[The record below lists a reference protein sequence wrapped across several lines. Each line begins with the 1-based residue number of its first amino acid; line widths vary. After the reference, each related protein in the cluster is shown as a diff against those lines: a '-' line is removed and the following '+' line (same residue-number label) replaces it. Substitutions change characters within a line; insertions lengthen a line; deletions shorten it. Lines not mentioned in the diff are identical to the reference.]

1 MNKKVLTLCAG
12 LLLGGSAFV
21 NAEDIKL
28 EETYK
33 GEAAAAV
40 TSGTTYFF
48 AMEYE
53 GSSYAYGIFKNANGE
68 ISEDVNKMDSEKI
81 DEKDLNNYLWTV
93 EEHAYEMT
101 SGSASKWVYAL
112 KNKATNKYLG
122 FAADGTITFSD
133 AFDITKPET
142 YIVLSD
148 YAKFSAGS
156 ALVTG
161 NWNSTDDY
169 LQLNN
174 TDDNLVLTTTSSYLF
189 NFYKVTDK
197 EVSDTD
203 LNELY
208 NTTGFNLVLNQDKW
222 KDVENIFK
230 STRIRAIKVTNAK
243 SGDYSFPEGIYFV
256 TNAPAGEIPS
266 DSEKLYDYLT
276 KCTFIA
282 ASTTENPIAHK
293 DRTEVGQGF
302 ALVEIDGQT
311 LQKYTGS
318 EPTRQPQ
325 LTDTP
330 VANARFSVK
339 KNIEGDYALSLS
351 DFNYVVSGKTTL
363 QKKAVSLNVT
373 YKDDDAQNDPYLT
386 TDASNDNFIFEF
398 DEVFTQSAMDFLNE
412 GKKAVYNIKFVN
424 GSEDGKYLYS
434 PAYKEGG
441 EFKTYAKGAAF
452 VDPSYPEAQYIV
464 TNVDAD
470 KHEVTF
476 TNRANYSEEFTAKL
490 YNEVEGKQIYSLA
503 IENGAGQ
510 DEAEVTPL
518 NVNASGDLVAA
529 DETVDLHT
537 QWVELIPVSDV
548 DMLAGSW
555 DVDNL
560 TEVTMLFARDNTPT
574 SNKLYVHADNTTL
587 TVADDVAEA
596 LQFQLVK
603 TPTPKYI
610 TQEYAYKTAAGELK
624 YENKGDTIA
633 YYTYQLQAVKEG
645 QVKDEF
651 LHWNNTAYDLATT
664 GDNFIIKDNVDGSV
678 SIVTTDS
685 YSHKDFVAVEDWTG
699 AGNTTGE
706 TFVEYYENKSIKY
719 GSFTEEI
726 GANYVKTYL
735 DFESPETSLDPST
748 TYVTMKN
755 DINSYYLAKTAEGE
769 AILDNATTLRLFATD
784 TDRNV
789 PNFLVTTGWNETTG
803 EREFLFNP
811 QDSLNYYV
819 ANGEYN
825 KKYQWD
831 NINGATK
838 LIFKTAKLNGEN
850 AANDTIYTNIKGV
863 ENVAVSNVAD
873 NNKKVQAGLNF
884 FKFQIVEDPEADGLY
899 MMRQDGKYLASIN
912 GRLTL
917 DEKENAI
924 RFEIANVESPT
935 ANETINAAN
944 NVVVAGVNGAVV
956 VKGAEGKNVIVST
969 ILGKVVANEVVSSDN
984 ATIAAPAGIV
994 VVSVDGES
1002 FKVVVK

>member
-1 MNKKVLTLCAG
+1 MNKKFSTLMAGFLLAGGMATPAFSQTFVKEMPNAGTSEDYYLVYVQDNGPVIDGSG
-12 LLLGGSAFV
+12 LLSAEAPYFVKATDANKTNAKYQWKITASPINGVMYYTLKNAEGTSFPAVKVSDAESYNAFV
-21 NAEDIKL
+21 QSVYTGNEDEL
-28 EETYK
+28 
-33 GEAAAAV
+33 
-40 TSGTTYFF
+40 
-48 AMEYE
+48 
-53 GSSYAYGIFKNANGE
+53 IFKTNETGTEATGFIGKADEVGKAYTDIWNYKLVKAEPEVVTAN
-68 ISEDVNKMDSEKI
+68 
-81 DEKDLNNYLWTV
+81 
-93 EEHAYEMT
+93 
-101 SGSASKWVYAL
+101 
-112 KNKATNKYLG
+112 
-122 FAADGTITFSD
+122 
-133 AFDITKPET
+133 
-142 YIVLSD
+142 
-148 YAKFSAGS
+148 
-156 ALVTG
+156 
-161 NWNSTDDY
+161 
-169 LQLNN
+169 
-174 TDDNLVLTTTSSYLF
+174 
-189 NFYKVTDK
+189 
-197 EVSDTD
+197 D

-230 STRIRAIKVTNAK
+230 NSRVRAIQVKNAK
-243 SGDYSFPEGIYFV
+243 SGAYSFPAGVYFV
-256 TNAPAGEIPS
+256 TKTPAGKIPTK
-266 DSEKLYDYLT
+266 SEDLYDYLT

-293 DRTEVGQGF
+293 DRTEAGQGF

-311 LQKYTGS
+311 LQKYTGTES
-318 EPTRQPQ
+318 TRQPQ

-330 VANARFSVK
+330 VANACFSVK

-351 DFNYVVSGKTTL
+351 DFYYVVSGKTTL

-386 TDASNDNFIFEF
+386 TAVAGDNFIFEF
-398 DEVFTQSAMDFLNE
+398 DEVFTQSAMNFLNE

-476 TNRANYSEEFTAKL
+476 TNRANYSEKFTAKL

-503 IENGAGQ
+503 ISGGANK
-510 DEAEVTPL
+510 ELVTPL
-518 NVNASGDLVAA
+518 NVQANGDIKA
-529 DETVDLHT
+529 ETTTIDLHT
-537 QWVELIPVSDV
+537 QWVELIPVSNV

-574 SNKLYVHADNTTL
+574 SNKLYVHAANTAL
-587 TVADDVAEA
+587 TVADDVTEA

-603 TPTPKYI
+603 IPTPKYI

-633 YYTYQLQAVKEG
+633 YYTYELQAVKEG
-645 QVKDEF
+645 QVIENEY
-651 LHWNNTAYDLATT
+651 LAWNSSKYALSAT
-664 GDNFIIKDNVDGSV
+664 GDDFIIKNNVDGSV
-678 SIVTTDS
+678 SISGDYNDNAYNFTQ
-685 YSHKDFVAVEDWTG
+685 FIAVKNWEKTEWGLDKF
-699 AGNTTGE
+699 E
-706 TFVEYYENKSIKY
+706 KQVIYY
-719 GSFTEEI
+719 GDLTEEMK
-726 GANYVKTYL
+726 ADYVKTYL

-811 QDSLNYYV
+811 QDSLDYYV

-899 MMRQDGKYLASIN
+899 MMRQAGQYLASKN

-917 DEKENAI
+917 DATRGNAI
-924 RFEIANVESPT
+924 RFEIAKVDAPT
-935 ANETINAAN
+935 ANETINAANN

-984 ATIAAPAGIV
+984 AQIATPAGIV

>member
-12 LLLGGSAFV
+12 FLLAGGLVNFVSAE
-21 NAEDIKL
+21 NLKDYQSTDK
-28 EETYK
+28 
-33 GEAAAAV
+33 V
-40 TSGTTYFF
+40 TEIGSDAYFLV
-48 AMEYE
+48 MEQGGY
-53 GSSYAYGIFKNANGE
+53 SYAYGSYVDADNKIQQDVNRMGEENEVKFEDLNRFMWKVTEIELSAAGTAEASKTYGYALQNVATGKYLSIAANGTISFVDKYDRNDNTTYVVQNGFKKYVADTQWIPGTGSNYFVLNDTDNDAEVSSSTPNWTFNLYKSTAKE
-68 ISEDVNKMDSEKI
+68 I
-81 DEKDLNNYLWTV
+81 
-93 EEHAYEMT
+93 
-101 SGSASKWVYAL
+101 
-112 KNKATNKYLG
+112 
-122 FAADGTITFSD
+122 
-133 AFDITKPET
+133 
-142 YIVLSD
+142 
-148 YAKFSAGS
+148 
-156 ALVTG
+156 
-161 NWNSTDDY
+161 TDD
-169 LQLNN
+169 
-174 TDDNLVLTTTSSYLF
+174 
-189 NFYKVTDK
+189 K
-197 EVSDTD
+197 D

-208 NTTGFNLVLNQDKW
+208 NTTGFNLILNQNKW

-230 STRIRAIKVTNAK
+230 STRIRAIKVTNAE

-256 TNAPAGEIPS
+256 TKAPAGEIPTA
-266 DSEKLYDYLT
+266 SEDLYDYLT

-293 DRTEVGQGF
+293 DRTEAGQGF

-311 LQKYTGS
+311 LQKYTGTES
-318 EPTRQPQ
+318 TRQPQ

-330 VANARFSVK
+330 VANACFSVK

-351 DFNYVVSGKTTL
+351 DFYYVVSGKTTL
-363 QKKAVSLNVT
+363 QKKAVSLYVT

-386 TDASNDNFIFEF
+386 TAVSGDNFIFEF
-398 DEVFTQSAMDFLNE
+398 DEVFTQSAMNFLNE

-424 GSEDGKYLYS
+424 GSEDGKYLYV
-434 PAYKEGG
+434 PAFED
-441 EFKTYAKGAAF
+441 KTYAKGAAF

-476 TNRANYSEEFTAKL
+476 TNRANYSEKFTAKL

-503 IENGAGQ
+503 ISGGANK
-510 DEAEVTPL
+510 ELVTPL
-518 NVNASGDLVAA
+518 NVQANGDIKA
-529 DETVDLHT
+529 ETTTIDLHT
-537 QWVELIPVSDV
+537 QWVELIPVSNV

-574 SNKLYVHADNTTL
+574 SNKLYVHAANTAL
-587 TVADDVAEA
+587 TVADDVTEA

-633 YYTYQLQAVKEG
+633 YYTYKLQAVKEG
-645 QVKDEF
+645 QVIENEY
-651 LHWNNTAYDLATT
+651 LAWNSSKYALSAT
-664 GDNFIIKDNVDGSV
+664 GDNFIIKNNVDGSV
-678 SIVTTDS
+678 SISGDYNDNAYNFTQ
-685 YSHKDFVAVEDWTG
+685 FIAVKNWEKTEWGLDKF
-699 AGNTTGE
+699 E
-706 TFVEYYENKSIKY
+706 KQVIYY
-719 GSFTEEI
+719 GDLTEEMK
-726 GANYVKTYL
+726 ADYVKTYL

-811 QDSLNYYV
+811 QDSLDYYV

-831 NINGATK
+831 NIKGATK

-899 MMRQDGKYLASIN
+899 MMRQAGQYLASKN

-917 DEKENAI
+917 DATRGNAI
-924 RFEIANVESPT
+924 RFEIAKVDAPT
-935 ANETINAAN
+935 ANETINAANN

-984 ATIAAPAGIV
+984 AQIATPAGIV

>member
-33 GEAAAAV
+33 GKAAAAV

-48 AMEYE
+48 AMEYG
-53 GSSYAYGIFKNANGE
+53 GSSYAYGIFKNANGK
-68 ISEDVNKMDSEKI
+68 ISEDVNKMNSDSEKI

-122 FAADGTITFSD
+122 FAADGTIIFSD

-142 YIVLSD
+142 YIVLSN

-161 NWNSTDDY
+161 NWNSTTNDY
-169 LQLNN
+169 LQLNDSG
-174 TDDNLVLTTTSSYLF
+174 DDLVLTSTTSYQF

-197 EVSDTD
+197 KVSDTD

-230 STRIRAIKVTNAK
+230 SSRIRAIEVKDAK
-243 SGDYSFPEGIYFV
+243 SGIYSFPAGIYFV

-266 DSEKLYDYLT
+266 DSEELYDYLT

-373 YKDDDAQNDPYLT
+373 YKDDDALNDPYLT
-386 TDASNDNFIFEF
+386 TAASGDNFIFEF

-424 GSEDGKYLYS
+424 GSEDGKYLYV
-434 PAYKEGG
+434 PAFED
-441 EFKTYAKGAAF
+441 KTYAKGAAF

-503 IENGAGQ
+503 IKNGAGQ

-518 NVNASGDLVAA
+518 NVNAAGDLVAA

-537 QWVELIPVSDV
+537 QWVELIPVSNV

-685 YSHKDFVAVEDWTG
+685 YSHKDFVAVDDWTG
-699 AGNTTGE
+699 ANNTTNK

-755 DINSYYLAKTAEGE
+755 DINSYYLAKTTEGE

-850 AANDTIYTNIKGV
+850 AANDTIFTNIKGV

-899 MMRQDGKYLASIN
+899 MMRQAGQYLASIN

-935 ANETINAAN
+935 ANESINAAN

-984 ATIAAPAGIV
+984 AQIAAPAGIV

>member
-48 AMEYE
+48 AMEY
-53 GSSYAYGIFKNANGE
+53 GDSSYAYGIFKNANGK
-68 ISEDVNKMDSEKI
+68 IGEDVNKMDLEKI

-142 YIVLSD
+142 YIVLSN

-161 NWNSTDDY
+161 NWNSTTNYY
-169 LQLNN
+169 LQLNDSG
-174 TDDNLVLTTTSSYLF
+174 DDLVLTSTASYQF

-197 EVSDTD
+197 KVSDTD

-230 STRIRAIKVTNAK
+230 SSRIRAIEVKDAK
-243 SGDYSFPEGIYFV
+243 SGEYSFPAGIYFV

-266 DSEKLYDYLT
+266 DSEDLYDYLT

-282 ASTTENPIAHK
+282 ASTTKNPIAHK

-373 YKDDDAQNDPYLT
+373 YKDDDALNDPYLT
-386 TDASNDNFIFEF
+386 TAASGDNFIFEF

-424 GSEDGKYLYS
+424 GSEDGKYLYV
-434 PAYKEGG
+434 PAFED
-441 EFKTYAKGAAF
+441 KTYAKGAAF

-503 IENGAGQ
+503 IKNGAGQ

-518 NVNASGDLVAA
+518 NVNAAGDLVAA

-537 QWVELIPVSDV
+537 QWVELIPVSNV

-645 QVKDEF
+645 QVKDNEY
-651 LHWNNTAYDLATT
+651 LTYKSAKYLLGTSGT
-664 GDNFIIKDNVDGSV
+664 NFIIKDNVDGSV
-678 SIVTTDS
+678 SILAINNS
-685 YSHKDFVAVEDWTG
+685 AKEEINYSEDQFVAVNNWTNKTNNIEDFNKATIVK
-699 AGNTTGE
+699 GNL
-706 TFVEYYENKSIKY
+706 
-719 GSFTEEI
+719 TEEI
-726 GANYVKTYL
+726 AAKYVKTYL

-755 DINSYYLAKTAEGE
+755 DINSYYLAKTTEGE

-850 AANDTIYTNIKGV
+850 AANDTIFTNIKGV

-899 MMRQDGKYLASIN
+899 MMRQAGQYLASIN

-935 ANETINAAN
+935 ANEEISAGSVA
-944 NVVVAGVNGAVV
+944 VAGVNGAVV

-984 ATIAAPAGIV
+984 AQIAAPAGIV

>member
-1 MNKKVLTLCAG
+1 M
-12 LLLGGSAFV
+12 
-21 NAEDIKL
+21 
-28 EETYK
+28 
-33 GEAAAAV
+33 
-40 TSGTTYFF
+40 
-48 AMEYE
+48 
-53 GSSYAYGIFKNANGE
+53 
-68 ISEDVNKMDSEKI
+68 
-81 DEKDLNNYLWTV
+81 
-93 EEHAYEMT
+93 
-101 SGSASKWVYAL
+101 
-112 KNKATNKYLG
+112 
-122 FAADGTITFSD
+122 
-133 AFDITKPET
+133 
-142 YIVLSD
+142 
-148 YAKFSAGS
+148 
-156 ALVTG
+156 
-161 NWNSTDDY
+161 
-169 LQLNN
+169 
-174 TDDNLVLTTTSSYLF
+174 
-189 NFYKVTDK
+189 
-197 EVSDTD
+197 
-203 LNELY
+203 
-208 NTTGFNLVLNQDKW
+208 
-222 KDVENIFK
+222 
-230 STRIRAIKVTNAK
+230 
-243 SGDYSFPEGIYFV
+243 
-256 TNAPAGEIPS
+256 
-266 DSEKLYDYLT
+266 T

-373 YKDDDAQNDPYLT
+373 YKDDDALNDPYLT
-386 TDASNDNFIFEF
+386 TAASGDNFIFEF

-424 GSEDGKYLYS
+424 GSEDGKYLYV
-434 PAYKEGG
+434 PAFED
-441 EFKTYAKGAAF
+441 KTYAKGAAF

-503 IENGAGQ
+503 IKNGAGQ

-518 NVNASGDLVAA
+518 NVNAAGDLVAA

-537 QWVELIPVSDV
+537 QWVELIPVSNV

-574 SNKLYVHADNTTL
+574 SNKLYVHAVNTTL

-645 QVKDEF
+645 QVKDNEY
-651 LHWNNTAYDLATT
+651 LTYKSAKYLLGTSGT
-664 GDNFIIKDNVDGSV
+664 NFIIKDNVDGSV
-678 SIVTTDS
+678 SILAINNS
-685 YSHKDFVAVEDWTG
+685 AKEEINYSEDQFVAVNNWTNKTNNIEDFNKATIVK
-699 AGNTTGE
+699 GNL
-706 TFVEYYENKSIKY
+706 
-719 GSFTEEI
+719 TEEI
-726 GANYVKTYL
+726 AAKYVKTYL

-755 DINSYYLAKTAEGE
+755 DINSYYLAKTTEGE

-850 AANDTIYTNIKGV
+850 AANDTIFTNIKGV

-899 MMRQDGKYLASIN
+899 MMRQAGQYLASIN

-935 ANETINAAN
+935 ANESINAAN

-984 ATIAAPAGIV
+984 VTIAAPAGIV

>member
-1 MNKKVLTLCAG
+1 MNKKFSTLMAG
-12 LLLGGSAFV
+12 LLLAGGMVTPALAESFSDVKAKADAKEYDLTSQCFFVYAHGSIDISGQEMPNGSAGIIGKDDATTSALTAKDV
-21 NAEDIKL
+21 
-28 EETYK
+28 ETYK
-33 GEAAAAV
+33 QNKDFLWRVEVVTKNGAV
-40 TSGTTYFF
+40 EGYKLINVASGKALSSGVYDTFMGNDALLAYTSTAGYT
-48 AMEYE
+48 
-53 GSSYAYGIFKNANGE
+53 G
-68 ISEDVNKMDSEKI
+68 DSE
-81 DEKDLNNYLWTV
+81 TPSS
-93 EEHAYEMT
+93 T
-101 SGSASKWVYAL
+101 SWYYNLQAVD
-112 KNKATNKYLG
+112 TN
-122 FAADGTITFSD
+122 
-133 AFDITKPET
+133 
-142 YIVLSD
+142 V
-148 YAKFSAGS
+148 
-156 ALVTG
+156 
-161 NWNSTDDY
+161 
-169 LQLNN
+169 
-174 TDDNLVLTTTSSYLF
+174 
-189 NFYKVTDK
+189 
-197 EVSDTD
+197 EVSSTE

-230 STRIRAIKVTNAK
+230 NSRIRAIQVKNAK
-243 SGDYSFPEGIYFV
+243 SGDYSFPAGVYFV
-256 TNAPAGEIPS
+256 TKTPAGEIPTK
-266 DSEKLYDYLT
+266 SEELYDYLT

-293 DRTEVGQGF
+293 DRTEAGQGF

-311 LQKYTGS
+311 LQKYTGTES
-318 EPTRQPQ
+318 TRQPQ

-330 VANARFSVK
+330 AANACFSVK
-339 KNIEGDYALSLS
+339 KDIDGDYALSLG
-351 DFNYVVSGKTTL
+351 DFYYVVSGKTTL

-386 TDASNDNFIFEF
+386 TAVSGDNFIFEF

-412 GKKAVYNIKFVN
+412 GKKAVYNIKLVN

-441 EFKTYAKGAAF
+441 KFKTYAKGAAF
-452 VDPSYPEAQYIV
+452 VDLSYPEAQYIV

-476 TNRANYSEEFTAKL
+476 TNRANYSEKFTAKL

-503 IENGAGQ
+503 ISGGANK
-510 DEAEVTPL
+510 ELVTPL
-518 NVNASGDLVAA
+518 NVQANGDIKA
-529 DETVDLHT
+529 ETTTIDLHT
-537 QWVELIPVSDV
+537 QWVELIPVSNV

-574 SNKLYVHADNTTL
+574 SNKLYVHANNTAL

-603 TPTPKYI
+603 NSTPKYI

-633 YYTYQLQAVKEG
+633 YYTYKLQAVKEG
-645 QVKDEF
+645 QVIENEY
-651 LHWNNTAYDLATT
+651 LAWNSNKYALSAT
-664 GDNFIIKDNVDGSV
+664 GDDFLIKDNVDGSV
-678 SIVTTDS
+678 SISGDYDTNEYNFTQ
-685 YSHKDFVAVEDWTG
+685 FVAVNNWDKTEWGLDKFE
-699 AGNTTGE
+699 NQ
-706 TFVEYYENKSIKY
+706 VIYY
-719 GSFTEEI
+719 GDLTEEMK
-726 GANYVKTYL
+726 ADYVKTYL

-789 PNFLVTTGWNETTG
+789 PNFLVSTGWNETTG

-838 LIFKTAKLNGEN
+838 LIFKTAKLNAEN

-899 MMRQDGKYLASIN
+899 MMRQAGQYLASKN

-917 DEKENAI
+917 DATRKDAI
-924 RFEIANVESPT
+924 RFEIANVDAPT
-935 ANETINAAN
+935 ANETINAANN

-984 ATIAAPAGIV
+984 AQIATPAGIV